1 MATTRQYLVPGWG
14 YLNEV
19 KGNQYLIPGQGY
31 INETIST
38 GAISDISWFPV
49 YPPSA
54 SNSPIQS
61 PAGQAFGFVTPYI
74 APPILPMP
82 IYADQNRPNLRR
94 QADFTFSAP
103 KSIAAISYPQH
114 PIYNDQAR
122 PNLRLQA
129 DYIFEP
135 IQKLNFKQPWLP
147 RYDNQ
152 VPVYKQTVT
161 GGMVEPI
168 LPIQKLLPWLPNY
181 PNQWPFFNQQL
192 PYGAVEPIQH
202 LNFKLSWLP
211 RYPDVA
217 PPVINANIRM
227 ADKIFT
233 SASIILLPWLP
244 ALPDLYRE
252 SPRVKGGSYF
262 SPSEPVKFKL
272 SWLPQYPDLHR
283 EPPRVKGDSFFAPIT
298 LFFKL
303 SWLPDYAD
311 QQRLNLRGQ
320 ADFSFEPP
328 YAIIKPPPYGWFPSY
343 PDSIPG
349 NPTSPSLL
357 AGFFGIP
364 FTYKSF
370 VTPTGRII
378 NPPSQA
384 RLLNPEEQS
393 RILDPSSQSRIL

>member
-54 SNSPIQS
+54 PISHIQS

-103 KSIAAISYPQH
+103 KSIAAISYPQQ

-147 RYDNQ
+147 RYDNR

-181 PNQWPFFNQQL
+181 PD
-192 PYGAVEPIQH
+192 
-202 LNFKLSWLP
+202 K
-211 RYPDVA
+211 A
-217 PPVINANIRM
+217 PPVINANTRM

-233 SASIILLPWLP
+233 SASIISLPWLP

-252 SPRVKGGSYF
+252 SPRVKSDAYF
-262 SPSEPVKFKL
+262 SPIEPVKFKL

-283 EPPRVKGDSFFAPIT
+283 EPPRVKGNSFFAPIT
-298 LFFKL
+298 LSFKL

-343 PDSIPG
+343 PDGVPG
-349 NPTSPSLL
+349 NPLPPSLL
-357 AGFFGIP
+357 GGFFGVP